1 MKCNYNKSF
10 GKISNEIKNNNIK
23 NGEMKYM
30 EKEKF
35 TMRFLIK

>member
-1 MKCNYNKSF
+1 MKCNCNKGF
-10 GKISNEIKNNNIK
+10 GKISNKIKNNNIK
-23 NGEMKYM
+23 NGKMKYM